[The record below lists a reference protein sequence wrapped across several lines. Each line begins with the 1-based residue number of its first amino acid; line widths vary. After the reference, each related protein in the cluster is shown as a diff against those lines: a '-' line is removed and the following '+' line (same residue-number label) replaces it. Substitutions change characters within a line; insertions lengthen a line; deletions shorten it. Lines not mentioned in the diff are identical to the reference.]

1 MASDTESAAI
11 TAWWAELPPVEKAR
25 IWEKVAPG
33 TAAKILEQTDRQVRH
48 VRRLAWARLALSAF
62 KVLSALATV
71 VLFVWLAKYYAD
83 HNAATQGSVIIGAL
97 AAVVAAF
104 IGGQVYSEKRN
115 NAGKGDKST
124 LSGEDA

>member
-1 MASDTESAAI
+1 MSSETDSAAV

-48 VRRLAWARLALSAF
+48 VRRLAWAQLALAAF
-62 KVLSALATV
+62 KVFSALATV
-71 VLFVWLAKYYAD
+71 ILFVWLAKYYAD
-83 HNAATQGSVIIGAL
+83 HNAATQGAAIIGAL

-104 IGGQVYSEKRN
+104 IGGQVLSETRKS
-115 NAGKGDKST
+115 GDKNASPG
-124 LSGEDA
+124 GET